1 MSVYRPPFI
10 KQLDGSRY
18 AGLNCTMASAAMA
31 AVRHTRG
38 ANPAGTAPW
47 YPTPSYL
54 RGRTGDSSGG
64 TTLAQ
69 ADSVLIRL
77 YNINLD
83 IEYNLGW
90 EDFLQRVLH
99 GEGAILQGGYSAIRG
114 TKYSGSETF
123 GGNHAVYINE
133 AKWNETFNRW
143 DFLWY
148 DPLCDGRRAGIP
160 KGPQWVPGW
169 LVKKFASALM
179 VTANS
184 RIGANQTYCAF
195 TRDTEDVIE
204 KFGGVKLASPVV
216 FEATKDNNARRAPR
230 LNSDTA
236 RRYTI
241 GELFKAFQKS
251 SIGNLVGGSRIW
263 YGDADGTRW
272 VPAAYFKKVS

>member
-10 KQLDGSRY
+10 KQLDGSLY

-31 AVRHTRG
+31 AVRHRKG
-38 ANPAGTAPW
+38 SDPAGTAPW
-47 YPTPSYL
+47 YPTSSYL
-54 RGRTGDSSGG
+54 RGRTGDTSGG

-83 IEYNLGW
+83 VEYNLGW
-90 EDFLQRVLH
+90 GDFLQRVLN
-99 GEGAILQGGYSAIRG
+99 GQGVILQGGYRPIRD
-114 TKYSGSETF
+114 TKYSGSDTF
-123 GGNHAVYINE
+123 AGNHAVYINE
-133 AKWNETFNRW
+133 AKWNETYNRW

-148 DPLCDGRRAGIP
+148 DPLCDGRRVGLA

-169 LVKKFASALM
+169 LVKKFASALI
-179 VTANS
+179 TSGTNL
-184 RIGANQTYCAF
+184 IGANQVYCAF

-204 KFGGVKLASPVV
+204 KFGGIEYTTPLV
-216 FEATKDNNARRAPR
+216 FKATRDINCRRAPR
-230 LNSDTA
+230 LTSDVA
-236 RRYTI
+236 RRYRA

-251 SIGNLVGGSRIW
+251 SVGNLVGGSRVW